1 MVIANTKITNKS
13 LVLLVKNPAT
23 ATPPTISPQTKLMR
37 IKSVFREYLSIKV
50 PAYNPQN
57 KVAKVMMMY
66 AVANTSGRST
76 ISTKYQGIAIMLMPW
91 AKPEIILERKSKLIA
106 FLFFILQK

>member
-1 MVIANTKITNKS
+1 MVIANTKSTNKS

-23 ATPPTISPQTKLMR
+23 ATKPIIIPQTKFVI

-50 PAYNPQN
+50 PAYNPQK

-66 AVANTSGRST
+66 AVANTSGRPT